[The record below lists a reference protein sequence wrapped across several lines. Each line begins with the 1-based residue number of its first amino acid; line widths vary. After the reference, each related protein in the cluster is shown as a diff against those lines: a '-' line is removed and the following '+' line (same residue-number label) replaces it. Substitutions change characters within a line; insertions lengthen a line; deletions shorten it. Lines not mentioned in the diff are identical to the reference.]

1 MNEISVFYGIEDNDV
16 KKMLTCFQAKTISYK
31 KDTTILSN
39 LANTNIIGIILNGSA
54 NLIRNDYNGN
64 RTIIEKLDEGSIF
77 GEVFSS
83 YSNELS
89 VIATSNCNVITFDYD
104 HVINR
109 CKKSCPYHNILI
121 DNMLQ
126 LLAKKIV
133 IMNNRIDVLTKKT
146 IREKI
151 LEYFSILEKENVSK
165 RFYLDLNY
173 TELADYF
180 GVDRSALM
188 REIKNLKEEGF
199 IEAKGKN
206 IKLLF

>member
-1 MNEISVFYGIEDNDV
+1 MNEISIFYGIEDSSV
-16 KKMLTCFQAKTISYK
+16 KKMLNCFQAKTINYK

-64 RTIIEKLDEGSIF
+64 RTIIEKLEEGSIF

-83 YSNELS
+83 YSDELS
-89 VIATSNCNVITFDYD
+89 VIATSDCNVITFDYD
-104 HVINR
+104 HVIKR

-126 LLAKKIV
+126 LLANKIV

-146 IREKI
+146 IREKL
-151 LEYFSILEKENVSK
+151 LEYFSILSKENVTK
-165 RFYLDLNY
+165 KFKLDLNY

>member
-1 MNEISVFYGIEDNDV
+1 MNEISIFYGIENNDV
-16 KKMLTCFQAKTISYK
+16 KKMLNCFQAKKISYK

-39 LANTNIIGIILNGSA
+39 LANTNIIGIIIEGSA

-64 RTIIEKLDEGSIF
+64 RTIIEKLEKGSIF

-83 YSNELS
+83 YSDELS
-89 VIATSNCNVITFDYD
+89 VIATSNCEVITFDYD

-109 CKKSCPYHNILI
+109 CKKSCPYHNNLI

-133 IMNNRIDVLTKKT
+133 IMNNRIDILTKKT
-146 IREKI
+146 IREKL
-151 LEYFSILEKENVSK
+151 LEYFSVLEKKYISK
-165 RFYLDLNY
+165 KFDLDLNY

-188 REIKNLKEEGF
+188 REIKNLKEDGL
-199 IEAKGKN
+199 IEAKGKK
-206 IKLLF
+206 IKLLY

>member
-1 MNEISVFYGIEDNDV
+1 MNEISIFYGIENNDV
-16 KKMLTCFQAKTISYK
+16 KKMLNCFQSKRISYK
-31 KDTTILSN
+31 KDTTIISN
-39 LANTNIIGIILNGSA
+39 LANTNVVGIILNGSA

-83 YSNELS
+83 YSDELS
-89 VIATSNCNVITFDYD
+89 VIATSDCEVITFDYD
-104 HVINR
+104 HVIKR
-109 CKKSCPYHNILI
+109 CKKSCPYHNTLI

-146 IREKI
+146 IREKL
-151 LEYFSILEKENVSK
+151 LEYFSILEKENLAK
-165 RFYLDLNY
+165 KFELDLNY

-206 IKLLF
+206 ITLLF

>member
-1 MNEISVFYGIEDNDV
+1 MNGLSIFYGIENIDV
-16 KKMLTCFQAKTISYK
+16 KKMLNCFQAKKISYK

-39 LANTNIIGIILNGSA
+39 LANTNIIGIVVEGTA
-54 NLIRNDYNGN
+54 NLIKNDYNGN
-64 RTIIEKLDEGSIF
+64 RTIIEKLKKGSIF

-83 YSNELS
+83 YSDELS
-89 VIATSNCNVITFDYD
+89 VIATSNCEIITFDYD
-104 HVINR
+104 RVINR
-109 CKKSCPYHNILI
+109 CKKSCPYHNTLI
-121 DNMLQ
+121 NNMLQ

-146 IREKI
+146 IREKL
-151 LEYFSILEKENVSK
+151 LEYFSILEKENLSK
-165 RFYLDLNY
+165 RFDLDLNY

-199 IEAKGKN
+199 IEARGKN

>member
-1 MNEISVFYGIEDNDV
+1 MNEISIFYGIEDNDV
-16 KKMLTCFQAKTISYK
+16 KKMLSCFQSKKITYK
-31 KDTTILSN
+31 KDTTIVSN
-39 LANTNIIGIILNGSA
+39 LANTNIVGIILNGTA

-64 RTIIEKLDEGSIF
+64 RTIIEKLEEGSIF

-89 VIATSNCNVITFDYD
+89 VIATSECEVITFDYD
-104 HVINR
+104 HVIKR
-109 CKKSCPYHNILI
+109 CKKSCPYHNTLI

-126 LLAKKIV
+126 LLANKIV

-146 IREKI
+146 IREKL
-151 LEYFSILEKENVSK
+151 LEYFSILQKQKLSK
-165 RFYLDLNY
+165 KFDLDLNY

-206 IKLLF
+206 ITMLF